1 MPALTL
7 SQFLG
12 TFGLTLFAGLSTAVG
27 GAIALFHRKE
37 KDSGR
42 FLSAALGFSAGVMIY
57 ISLVELMAE
66 ASGGLRKACG
76 EFQGGFY
83 AVLAFLAGLLITL
96 VIDKMVPEVEN
107 PHHVRKQAEVE
118 VAVHAT
124 SEERA
129 KLGRAGVVFA
139 LVIGIHNFPEGLAT
153 FAGGL
158 SGMQIGIPIAI
169 AIALHNIP
177 EGVAI
182 GVPILYATGSRKKA
196 FLYALL
202 SGLAEA
208 AGALIGFLILAPFLS
223 PAILATVFAVISGI
237 MVYISFDELLP
248 MAETYGE
255 HHIALAGVLS
265 GMVFMGLGLELTSL
279 LMG

>member
-202 SGLAEA
+202 SGLAEP
-208 AGALIGFLILAPFLS
+208 AGALIGFLILAPFLT

-279 LMG
+279 LMS

>member
-153 FAGGL
+153 FAGVL

-202 SGLAEA
+202 SGLAEP
-208 AGALIGFLILAPFLS
+208 AGALIGFLILAPFLT
-223 PAILATVFAVISGI
+223 PAILR
-237 MVYISFDELLP
+237 YP
-248 MAETYGE
+248 R
-255 HHIALAGVLS
+255 
-265 GMVFMGLGLELTSL
+265 
-279 LMG
+279 

>member
-158 SGMQIGIPIAI
+158 SGMQIGIPFAI
-169 AIALHNIP
+169 AIALHNFP
-177 EGVAI
+177 DGVAF

-202 SGLAEA
+202 SGLAEP
-208 AGALIGFLILAPFLS
+208 AGALIGFLILAPFLT

>member
-202 SGLAEA
+202 SGLAEP
-208 AGALIGFLILAPFLS
+208 AGALIGFLILAPFLT

>member
-202 SGLAEA
+202 SGLAEP

-279 LMG
+279 LMS